1 MAYLVRP
8 RPECVEP
15 VRGSL
20 IMILRVSHEC
30 APTIKAKVN
39 SGCPSR
45 GECFQ
50 GSSWAPTV
58 LHRAG
63 DWIVEFGVL
72 R

>member
-20 IMILRVSHEC
+20 IMMLRVSHEC
-30 APTIKAKVN
+30 APTIKAK
-39 SGCPSR
+39 
-45 GECFQ
+45 
-50 GSSWAPTV
+50 V